1 MQQQVSKEKT
11 GRVLLADSHQN
22 MLAGIRSLLEN
33 IFEVV
38 VMVAD
43 ERSLL
48 DSLDKISPDLIV
60 VDLSMP
66 ITQEANIVRR
76 IRRLKPDLKI
86 IIPSVHN
93 EQVAA
98 DECLSAGASGFVV
111 KGTATNDLIP
121 AVWEVLKDRTY
132 ISPSVNIEI

>member
-1 MQQQVSKEKT
+1 M
-11 GRVLLADSHQN
+11 
-22 MLAGIRSLLEN
+22 
-33 IFEVV
+33 
-38 VMVAD
+38 
-43 ERSLL
+43 
-48 DSLDKISPDLIV
+48 
-60 VDLSMP
+60 
-66 ITQEANIVRR
+66 RR
-76 IRRLKPDLKI
+76 IRRLRSDLKI
-86 IIPSVHN
+86 IILSVHN